1 MSHEMLTPLNS
12 IINLSVFIDQKLK
25 RRFDMDEELS
35 GGMGSSTD
43 NNDIWQSLQYLHI
56 IRSSANILQYLVKD
70 LIDLMNIKQDKF
82 TKVNQEFSPSQAC
95 EEIISCFE
103 L

>member
-43 NNDIWQSLQYLHI
+43 NNDI
-56 IRSSANILQYLVKD
+56 
-70 LIDLMNIKQDKF
+70 
-82 TKVNQEFSPSQAC
+82 
-95 EEIISCFE
+95 
-103 L
+103 